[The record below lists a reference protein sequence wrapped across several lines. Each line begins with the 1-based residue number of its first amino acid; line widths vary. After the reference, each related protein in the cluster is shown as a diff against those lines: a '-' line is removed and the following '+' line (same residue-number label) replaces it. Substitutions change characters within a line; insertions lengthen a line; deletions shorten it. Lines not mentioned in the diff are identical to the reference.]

1 MGKDKK
7 IRSAKVLIAPHGHLH
22 RPLKLLYPL
31 ECPDSDFQ
39 TSDNHGDMFILPA
52 AKETGSREQESETV
66 TPVPNE
72 VDHQE
77 SEKGDKFDFNGDS
90 STTTHSK
97 RKAIV
102 VARMKI
108 KNWLNPEE
116 TLLIG

>member
-1 MGKDKK
+1 M
-7 IRSAKVLIAPHGHLH
+7 
-22 RPLKLLYPL
+22 LYPL

-39 TSDNHGDMFILPA
+39 TSDGDHVVPA
-52 AKETGSREQESETV
+52 AKETDSREQESETV

-77 SEKGDKFDFNGDS
+77 LEKGNKFDVYGDS

-97 RKAIV
+97 RKATV

-108 KNWLNPEE
+108 KKWLNPEE
-116 TLLIG
+116 TLLIGECRGLRMMMSVMT